1 MVEAAREAGAGLGRF
16 PPHGE
21 LLDAWIAPLFDD
33 DPACARL
40 RLAACLLADIAWA
53 AHPDFRAER
62 GVDMALHG
70 NWVGI
75 DAAGRVRLAQALY
88 TAFGG
93 GRTLPYPKI
102 AALCTPDEVQRARR
116 WGLAIRLGQRLSGG
130 VAAGLERS
138 RIERR
143 GEALRLKLKDAPLAG
158 ETVERRLK
166 ALATELGLRP
176 ELICS

>member
-1 MVEAAREAGAGLGRF
+1 
-16 PPHGE
+16 
-21 LLDAWIAPLFDD
+21 
-33 DPACARL
+33 
-40 RLAACLLADIAWA
+40 
-53 AHPDFRAER
+53 
-62 GVDMALHG
+62 MAL
-70 NWVGI
+70 
-75 DAAGRVRLAQALY
+75 RVRLAQALY

-143 GEALRLKLKDAPLAG
+143 GEALRLKLKDLALAG
-158 ETVERRLK
+158 EAVERRLK
-166 ALATELGLRP
+166 GLATELGLTP
-176 ELICS
+176 ELLGT